1 MKICKSDTVYVVDSM
16 CTFAQLLTLP
26 YIATRPSYYLY
37 TCTNNKTNNDT
48 HFLQILSTLLQSINH
63 SIQLTSDTHCMY
75 GRNWNCDYQRLNNS
89 FFWALPSEGVN
100 SNSNYLLTDGA
111 TRCKFSLSLHA
122 SASHLPLQCD
132 KKSVGWHSTTVTAQI
147 SYNVSL
153 KSIPYFKLD
162 TNDKLKLLL
171 VEKCITEESWE
182 TEKN

>member
-1 MKICKSDTVYVVDSM
+1 MAASLHASCWLCEPCASQSVDSMKICKSDTVYVVDSM

-75 GRNWNCDYQRLNNS
+75 GRNWNCDYQWLNNS

-132 KKSVGWHSTTVTAQI
+132 KNQLVGIQRQLQH
-147 SYNVSL
+147 
-153 KSIPYFKLD
+153 K
-162 TNDKLKLLL
+162 
-171 VEKCITEESWE
+171 
-182 TEKN
+182 